1 MTSGT
6 TAARNTAA
14 SSTAVRAATGKPI
27 GLIMQ
32 GGGALGAYEHGAV
45 CCLLDAGY
53 DPVAVSGVSI
63 GAINTAVI
71 AGARGGDVRG
81 GLQALWDAIT
91 LAPVPFWPADQQA
104 AMSLFGNPGF
114 WRSRTDFFSL
124 HTWTSLCDV
133 SPMYKTLNEIVDFAT
148 INTDP
153 RVRMAVTATCV
164 ETGDSVRFSN
174 HHPNAPGVP
183 DQATRTVKKRTP
195 IGPEH
200 ILASGSLPPGFP
212 MTPIS
217 GQHYWDGGLFD
228 NTPLHPLLEMLQGD
242 EPDHLPI
249 VVLDLFPSS
258 APPPGN
264 WMAMQLR
271 HLEITYQG
279 RLWSEFGGPQDAVDF
294 ADMLMHLDAR
304 LDPNDPIRQ
313 HQQFKRMMLSR
324 ALRNLHVVENADVT
338 ITGGMDFSRH
348 GVQRRRDD
356 GYRMMSAHLDTHV
369 GDLSRQHGHPSGG

>member
-1 MTSGT
+1 MT
-6 TAARNTAA
+6 A
-14 SSTAVRAATGKPI
+14 KPV

-32 GGGALGAYEHGAV
+32 GGGALGACEHGAI

-63 GAINTAVI
+63 GAINTAVV
-71 AGARGGDVRG
+71 AGAWDGDIRG

-91 LAPVPFWPADQQA
+91 LTPLPFWPADRQA
-104 AMSLFGNPGF
+104 AMSMFGNPGF

-133 SPMYKTLNEIVDFAT
+133 TPMHKTLNEVVNFEA
-148 INTDP
+148 INTNP

-174 HHPNAPGVP
+174 HHPDAPGVP
-183 DQATRTVKKRTP
+183 HRALRAVQDKTP

-212 MTPIS
+212 MTPIG

-228 NTPLHPLLEMLQGD
+228 NTPLRPLLEMLQGD
-242 EPDHLPI
+242 EAEHLPI
-249 VVLDLFPSS
+249 VVLNLFPSCGL
-258 APPPGN
+258 PPGN
-264 WMAMQLR
+264 WAAMQLR
-271 HLEITYQG
+271 HMEITYQS
-279 RLWSEFGGPQDAVDF
+279 RFWNEFGGNQGAVDF
-294 ADMLMHLDAR
+294 ANMLAHLDAR
-304 LDPNDPIRQ
+304 LDPADPLRE
-313 HQQFKRMMLSR
+313 HQQFKRMMLYR
-324 ALRNLHVVENADVT
+324 ALRNLHVVEAAD
-338 ITGGMDFSRH
+338 IAMTGAMDFSRH

-356 GYRMMSAHLDTHV
+356 GYRMMAAHLDAHA
-369 GDLSRQHGHPSGG
+369 GDLSRPDGHPSDG